1 MKKWIFITT
10 CTVGVL
16 LSAVNVYNTQGAW
29 NTLSGGL
36 KQECYFSEKMRNY
49 VEMREYADPPVLTSF
64 LITPMCMSSTADM
77 GINSSTYSFLIDGGL
92 QKAPN
97 AILCRRDIYNTG
109 LHIWHVKLAA
119 QGIFKDVQV
128 KRNNENCVNISNVV
142 FNQSNCEFIV
152 SSETPLQR
160 ESTTLLL
167 YIYNS
172 CIVWDIEAGLFSTIP
187 GPLPD

>member
-1 MKKWIFITT
+1 M
-10 CTVGVL
+10 
-16 LSAVNVYNTQGAW
+16 
-29 NTLSGGL
+29 
-36 KQECYFSEKMRNY
+36 
-49 VEMREYADPPVLTSF
+49 
-64 LITPMCMSSTADM
+64 
-77 GINSSTYSFLIDGGL
+77 
-92 QKAPN
+92 
-97 AILCRRDIYNTG
+97 
-109 LHIWHVKLAA
+109 KLAA

-172 CIVWDIEAGLFSTIP
+172 YIVWDIEAGLFSTIP

>member
-16 LSAVNVYNTQGAW
+16 LSAVNVYNAQGAW

-92 QKAPN
+92 QKAPQPN
-97 AILCRRDIYNTG
+97 APKIRISAPFAAAILN
-109 LHIWHVKLAA
+109 
-119 QGIFKDVQV
+119 IFSIL
-128 KRNNENCVNISNVV
+128 C
-142 FNQSNCEFIV
+142 
-152 SSETPLQR
+152 
-160 ESTTLLL
+160 
-167 YIYNS
+167 
-172 CIVWDIEAGLFSTIP
+172 
-187 GPLPD
+187 

>member
-16 LSAVNVYNTQGAW
+16 LSAVNVYNAQGAW

-77 GINSSTYSFLIDGGL
+77 GINSSLTVDYKKLLMLYYVDV
-92 QKAPN
+92 
-97 AILCRRDIYNTG
+97 IY
-109 LHIWHVKLAA
+109 I
-119 QGIFKDVQV
+119 IQV
-128 KRNNENCVNISNVV
+128 C
-142 FNQSNCEFIV
+142 
-152 SSETPLQR
+152 
-160 ESTTLLL
+160 
-167 YIYNS
+167 IY
-172 CIVWDIEAGLFSTIP
+172 GM
-187 GPLPD
+187 

>member
-1 MKKWIFITT
+1 MI
-10 CTVGVL
+10 
-16 LSAVNVYNTQGAW
+16 
-29 NTLSGGL
+29 
-36 KQECYFSEKMRNY
+36 
-49 VEMREYADPPVLTSF
+49 VEMKLHEMKERNRKKILHFSPYIIKLNKTK
-64 LITPMCMSSTADM
+64 
-77 GINSSTYSFLIDGGL
+77 NSFLIDGWL
-92 QKAPN
+92 QKAPF

-142 FNQSNCEFIV
+142 FYLSNCEFIV

-172 CIVWDIEAGLFSTIP
+172 CIVWDIEDGLFSKKP

>member
-1 MKKWIFITT
+1 M
-10 CTVGVL
+10 
-16 LSAVNVYNTQGAW
+16 
-29 NTLSGGL
+29 
-36 KQECYFSEKMRNY
+36 M
-49 VEMREYADPPVLTSF
+49 P
-64 LITPMCMSSTADM
+64 
-77 GINSSTYSFLIDGGL
+77 
-92 QKAPN
+92 
-97 AILCRRDIYNTG
+97 TG

>member
-16 LSAVNVYNTQGAW
+16 LSAVNVYNAQGAW

-49 VEMREYADPPVLTSF
+49 VEMREYADPPVLT
-64 LITPMCMSSTADM
+64 
-77 GINSSTYSFLIDGGL
+77 TYSFLIDGGL

>member
-1 MKKWIFITT
+1 MEVLKKM
-10 CTVGVL
+10 L
-16 LSAVNVYNTQGAW
+16 TQEDQHILAFQH
-29 NTLSGGL
+29 NFSFFQKNSTL
-36 KQECYFSEKMRNY
+36 
-49 VEMREYADPPVLTSF
+49 
-64 LITPMCMSSTADM
+64 
-77 GINSSTYSFLIDGGL
+77 
-92 QKAPN
+92 
-97 AILCRRDIYNTG
+97 ILCRRDIYNTG

-172 CIVWDIEAGLFSTIP
+172 CIVWILRPGCFLRYLGRYLIRSLFIIKSSMLQECSFFP
-187 GPLPD
+187 GR